1 MNNIN
6 YTNATAIVETNYGL
20 IKGILTMSLL
30 NNIFYSFHGIPYAT
44 PPLGELRFKVSFSEL
59 AYSVKFFL
67 IFKNSRVV
75 LIKIIHNNL

>member
-1 MNNIN
+1 MNNTN

-59 AYSVKFFL
+59 AYSV
-67 IFKNSRVV
+67 NSFYFIRTLV
-75 LIKIIHNNL
+75 LY